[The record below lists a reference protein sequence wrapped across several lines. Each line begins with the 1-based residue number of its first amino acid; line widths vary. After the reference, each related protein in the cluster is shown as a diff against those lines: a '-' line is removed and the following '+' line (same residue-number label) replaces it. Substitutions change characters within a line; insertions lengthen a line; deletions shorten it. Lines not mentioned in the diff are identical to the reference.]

1 MGLSFEREGGGPH
14 SIVTFE
20 ALTEIGMEI
29 GESPVWDAAR
39 GVLWFVDTLSPAVFC
54 LTPSSRGVRAHAMPA
69 SVGSIGLA
77 HDGRLVVALRTGV
90 HLFDPGSGELE
101 FLVHPEPDRSMN
113 RLNDGKVGPDGCFW
127 VGSMHDSVPRAP
139 TGALYRVTPDGGCSR
154 VLDGI
159 KVSNGLAWSP
169 GGGTMYHADS
179 RGPFVRAFD
188 FDVASGAIANARLL
202 LSLTE
207 EQGLPDGAA
216 VDRDGIYW
224 SAGVTSGRINRIA
237 PDGALIESIVLPVAA
252 PTMPCF
258 GGADM
263 RTVYVTSLASD
274 RSGRHEPGALI
285 AFRSDVPGVAVG
297 RFGEPRG
304 RADGRLSAGRPVE

>member
-1 MGLSFEREGGGPH
+1 MGLSFEQEGSVPSSG
-14 SIVTFE
+14 VTFE
-20 ALTEIGMEI
+20 VLTDVGLEI

-54 LTPSSRGVRAHAMPA
+54 LMPSTRGVRAYPMPA
-69 SVGSIGLA
+69 AVGSLGLA

-90 HLFDPGSGELE
+90 HLFDPGSGTLA
-101 FLVHPEPDRSMN
+101 FLVHPEPDRGMN
-113 RLNDGKVGPDGCFW
+113 RLNDGKIGPDGCFW
-127 VGSMHDSVPRAP
+127 VGSMHDSLPRAP
-139 TGALYRVTPDGGCSR
+139 SGALYRVTPAGDCTR
-154 VLDGI
+154 ILDGI

-169 GGGTMYHADS
+169 DGRTMYHADS
-179 RGPFVRAFD
+179 RGPFVRVFD
-188 FDVASGAIANARLL
+188 FDVASGGLANARLL

-216 VDRDGIYW
+216 VDRDGLYW

-237 PDGALIESIVLPVAA
+237 PDGRLVDSIVLPVSA

-263 RTVYVTSLASD
+263 RTVYVTSLASG
-274 RSGRHEPGALI
+274 RTGRHEAGTLI
-285 AFRSDVPGVAVG
+285 AFRSQVPGVPVG
-297 RFGEPRG
+297 CFGG
-304 RADGRLSAGRPVE
+304 AWAGQGG

>member
-1 MGLSFEREGGGPH
+1 MGLSFEREGGVAH
-14 SIVTFE
+14 SGVTFE
-20 ALTEIGMEI
+20 VLTEIGMEI

-39 GVLWFVDTLSPAVFC
+39 SVLWFVDTLSPAIFC
-54 LTPSSRGVRAHAMPA
+54 LAPSTRGVQAYAMPA
-69 SVGSIGLA
+69 SVGSISLA

-90 HLFDPGSGELE
+90 HLFDPGSGGLE
-101 FLVHPEPDRSMN
+101 FLVHPEPDRGMN

-169 GGGTMYHADS
+169 DGRTMYHADS
-179 RGPFVRAFD
+179 RGPFVKAFD
-188 FDVASGAIANARLL
+188 FDVASGGIANARLL
-202 LSLTE
+202 VSLTE

-216 VDRDGIYW
+216 VDRHGIYW

-237 PDGALIESIVLPVAA
+237 PDGGLMESIALPVAA

-285 AFRSDVPGVAVG
+285 AFRSEVPGVAVD

-304 RADGRLSAGRPVE
+304 WVGGELPVRPLVE